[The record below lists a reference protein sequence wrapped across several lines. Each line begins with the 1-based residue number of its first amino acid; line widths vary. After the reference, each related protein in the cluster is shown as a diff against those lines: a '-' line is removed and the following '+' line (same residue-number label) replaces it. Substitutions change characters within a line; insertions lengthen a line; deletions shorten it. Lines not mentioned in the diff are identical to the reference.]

1 MLDAKKK
8 FYLFKKE
15 KNFCAVPWNNIKVG
29 MDGSVTT
36 CTHGTETLGHV
47 KNHTIDKILYH
58 DKLNSIRDDL
68 FNNLAISNCS
78 MCKSYETNDYHYLR
92 GLYNE
97 LFASSQVDYSNNSEF
112 TLSAIDLHW
121 SSICNLK
128 CITCWAKQS
137 SSIAVEQGEPILHT
151 PTVDANKIIDYIVQN
166 QNNLKEIYL
175 SGGEPT
181 LIKYNLTLLKKL
193 EKRENLQ
200 IRINTNMTF
209 DADNQIISELKKFPN
224 VMFTISA
231 DAIQDRFEYIRRGAQ
246 WEKFLYNLTE
256 LKRLH
261 FKWRMN
267 SVFFVCSALKLI
279 ETFDFFRQN
288 FDIQDFTINQLQMN
302 HFDLQ
307 ARNLPQKIKDVCVEK
322 YLLEL
327 GKDKNLTG
335 QLQNCINEL
344 QLSKLASYQAYLDNI
359 DRLTNKNWKEIFPE
373 LYDG

>member
-1 MLDAKKK
+1 
-8 FYLFKKE
+8 
-15 KNFCAVPWNNIKVG
+15 
-29 MDGSVTT
+29 
-36 CTHGTETLGHV
+36 
-47 KNHTIDKILYH
+47 
-58 DKLNSIRDDL
+58 
-68 FNNLAISNCS
+68 
-78 MCKSYETNDYHYLR
+78 
-92 GLYNE
+92 
-97 LFASSQVDYSNNSEF
+97 
-112 TLSAIDLHW
+112 
-121 SSICNLK
+121 
-128 CITCWAKQS
+128 
-137 SSIAVEQGEPILHT
+137 
-151 PTVDANKIIDYIVQN
+151 
-166 QNNLKEIYL
+166 
-175 SGGEPT
+175 
-181 LIKYNLTLLKKL
+181 
-193 EKRENLQ
+193 
-200 IRINTNMTF
+200 
-209 DADNQIISELKKFPN
+209 
-224 VMFTISA
+224 MFTISA